1 MFINFA
7 YNRMSVLVKTQVNT
21 LLTTELQPQPLLTYT
36 ADADCVSFQV
46 SSSLTQ
52 KLSCDRIAQLET
64 GPSNLIQQQLHNEKD
79 DNRKERLCSTL
90 NHMICFSLL
99 ASIYSDHMK

>member
-7 YNRMSVLVKTQVNT
+7 YNRMSVLVKTQVKT
-21 LLTTELQPQPLLTYT
+21 LLTTELQPLLTYT

-79 DNRKERLCSTL
+79 DNRKERLFSTL

-99 ASIYSDHMK
+99 AGIYSDHMK